1 MALLI
6 DSSVFIAL
14 ERRGQPLSVLGLVA
28 GQDEALALAA
38 ITASELLTGAYRADT
53 PERRT
58 RRQAFVEAVLE
69 VIPVFPFDIRVARTH
84 AQIWTQLAGTGQTI
98 GAHDLLIAATALA
111 YGYSVLT
118 DNVREFSRVP
128 GLEVKQ
134 PGWASR

>member
-14 ERRGQPLSVLGLVA
+14 ERRRQPLSVLGMVA
-28 GQDEALALAA
+28 GQDEAVALAA
-38 ITASELLTGAYRADT
+38 ITVSELLAGAYRADT

-58 RRQAFVEAVLE
+58 RRQVFVASVLE

-84 AQIWTQLAGTGQTI
+84 ARLWAQLAGIGQTI
-98 GAHDLLIAATALA
+98 GAHDLLIAATALT

-118 DNVREFSRVP
+118 DNVREFQRVP
-128 GLEVKQ
+128 DLEVRQ
-134 PGWASR
+134 PNWA

>member
-14 ERRGQPLSVLGLVA
+14 ERRKQPLSVLGMVTGHDESVA
-28 GQDEALALAA
+28 LSA
-38 ITASELLTGAYRADT
+38 ITASELLAGAYRADT

-58 RRQAFVEAVLE
+58 RRLAFVESVLE

-84 AQIWTQLAGTGQTI
+84 AKIWAQLAGVGQAI
-98 GAHDLLIAATALA
+98 GAHDFLIAATALA

-118 DNVREFSRVP
+118 DNTREFRRVP

-134 PGWASR
+134 PSWT